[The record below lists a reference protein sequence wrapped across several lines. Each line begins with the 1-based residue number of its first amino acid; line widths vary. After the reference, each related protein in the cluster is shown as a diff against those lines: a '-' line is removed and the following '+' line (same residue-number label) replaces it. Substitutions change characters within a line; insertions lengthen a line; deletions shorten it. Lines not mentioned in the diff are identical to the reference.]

1 MQSSL
6 VSQSPK
12 HSGHGVVEEHL
23 LIPFHTSTVVDVGS
37 TFLSDE
43 LLFVLVDGCDVG
55 TDVGVDV
62 DSIDVGAFV
71 GVVVD

>member
-1 MQSSL
+1 M
-6 VSQSPK
+6 
-12 HSGHGVVEEHL
+12 
-23 LIPFHTSTVVDVGS
+23 
-37 TFLSDE
+37 
-43 LLFVLVDGCDVG
+43 LVDGCDVG